1 MKFLKLFKR
10 WKDVAEYPAHTVI
23 FSAGDPADVM
33 YFILS
38 GEVELTLHGE
48 SIGTD
53 SAGDM
58 IGEMAMVP
66 SATYSATA
74 TSLSGV
80 KLARLNDQQLK
91 ELASENTEF
100 SLHVMSILANRL
112 RSIDKY
118 ISTHIT
124 QSDQLEL

>member
-1 MKFLKLFKR
+1 MKFLKLFKG
-10 WKDVAEYPAHTVI
+10 WEDVAEYPAHTVI

-33 YFILS
+33 YYILS

-48 SIGTD
+48 SISID
-53 SAGDM
+53 SAGDI

-66 SATYSATA
+66 TATRSATA
-74 TSLSGV
+74 TSLSDV
-80 KLARLNDQQLK
+80 KLARLSHQQLS
-91 ELASENTEF
+91 ELAIENTGF
-100 SLHVMSILANRL
+100 SLHVMRILANRL

-118 ISTHIT
+118 ITTHIA

>member
-1 MKFLKLFKR
+1 LFKG
-10 WKDVAEYPAHTVI
+10 WEDVAEYPAHTVI

-33 YFILS
+33 YYILS

-53 SAGDM
+53 SAGDI

-66 SATYSATA
+66 SASYSATA
-74 TSLSGV
+74 TPLSGV

-118 ISTHIT
+118 ITTHIAQT
-124 QSDQLEL
+124 D